1 MSMYHK
7 NKNYYI
13 TVVTIFTIIE
23 IIICLAFNMV
33 ESFVTKITNSYMVNI
48 LAIIII
54 INSFIE
60 FYGIHKKRHWIIFF
74 SCICKMSAMVYILVY
89 IYINSGNNYLLAAMS
104 WFALFYIIKMKIVSK
119 SQEISDMLL
128 PKFQSRKQ
136 SHVSMTSI
144 VTSSNEPEKK
154 IAAKPKSNIE
164 VVKKITSPA
173 SSCAKIKPEFLN
185 TSCAISKNNPEFDR
199 LYSIGG
205 MIGKGG
211 FGQIY
216 SGVRNSDLKP
226 VAIKIIKKQS
236 YCSKLVWPTEFDGQV
251 VPLEVYLMQKLN
263 HINGV
268 IKFLEYF
275 ETLESYILVLERMV
289 PNKKCEKCQNDLC
302 NCEKTTN
309 QIQDLWDFITN
320 HGPLDEDLARKIFS
334 QVVQTIQEITKAG
347 VVHRDIKD
355 ENILID
361 TQNHQIK
368 LIDFGSGATITT
380 DAEINNNIHATSS
393 FIDYHGTRICAPP
406 EYFTKR
412 CYKADGI
419 NVWSLGIL
427 LYNMTTGDVPFKSDR
442 QVKKA
447 EIKFDENSQLSEEL
461 IDLIKKCLTVSTLNR
476 ITLNDIAQ
484 HCWLKQ

>member
-1 MSMYHK
+1 MYHK
-7 NKNYYI
+7 NYYI
-13 TVVTIFTIIE
+13 NVVTTLTIIE

-74 SCICKMSAMVYILVY
+74 SCICKLSAMVYIIGH
-89 IYINSGNNYLLAAMS
+89 IYITCGISYLLAAMS

-144 VTSSNEPEKK
+144 VTSSNESEKK
-154 IAAKPKSNIE
+154 IADAKPKSNIE
-164 VVKKITSPA
+164 VVKTITSSE

-226 VAIKIIKKQS
+226 A
-236 YCSKLVWPTEFDGQV
+236 
-251 VPLEVYLMQKLN
+251 
-263 HINGV
+263 
-268 IKFLEYF
+268 
-275 ETLESYILVLERMV
+275 
-289 PNKKCEKCQNDLC
+289 
-302 NCEKTTN
+302 
-309 QIQDLWDFITN
+309 
-320 HGPLDEDLARKIFS
+320 
-334 QVVQTIQEITKAG
+334 
-347 VVHRDIKD
+347 
-355 ENILID
+355 
-361 TQNHQIK
+361 
-368 LIDFGSGATITT
+368 
-380 DAEINNNIHATSS
+380 
-393 FIDYHGTRICAPP
+393 
-406 EYFTKR
+406 
-412 CYKADGI
+412 
-419 NVWSLGIL
+419 
-427 LYNMTTGDVPFKSDR
+427 
-442 QVKKA
+442 
-447 EIKFDENSQLSEEL
+447 
-461 IDLIKKCLTVSTLNR
+461 
-476 ITLNDIAQ
+476 
-484 HCWLKQ
+484 

>member
-1 MSMYHK
+1 
-7 NKNYYI
+7 
-13 TVVTIFTIIE
+13 
-23 IIICLAFNMV
+23 MV
-33 ESFVTKITNSYMVNI
+33 ESFVTKITNDGYMINI

-60 FYGIHKKRHWIIFF
+60 FYGIHKKCHWVILF
-74 SCICKMSAMVYILVY
+74 SCMCKLSAIVYIIVH
-89 IYINSGNNYLLAAMS
+89 IYITSGNNYLLAAVS
-104 WFALFYIIKMKIVSK
+104 WFALFYIAKIKIVSK
-119 SQEISDMLL
+119 SQENSVHDVL
-128 PKFQSRKQ
+128 PKFHGRKQ

-144 VTSSNEPEKK
+144 VTSSNESEKK
-154 IAAKPKSNIE
+154 IAPKSIE
-164 VVKKITSPA
+164 VIKSTTP
-173 SSCAKIKPEFLN
+173 SSCA
-185 TSCAISKNNPEFDR
+185 KNNPEFDR
-199 LYSIGG
+199 LYTISG
-205 MIGKGG
+205 MLGKGG
-211 FGQIY
+211 FGQVY

-226 VAIKIIKKQS
+226 VAIKIIKKQT

-251 VPLEVYLMQKLN
+251 VPLEVDLMQKLN
-263 HINGV
+263 HIKGV
-268 IKFLEYF
+268 IKLLEYF

-289 PNKKCEKCQNDLC
+289 PININCEKCQNDC
-302 NCEKTTN
+302 CCEKTTN

-334 QVVQTIQEITKAG
+334 QVVQTIHEITKAG

-368 LIDFGSGATITT
+368 IIDFGSGAIITT

-427 LYNMTTGDVPFKSDR
+427 LYNMATGDVPFKSDR
-442 QVKKA
+442 QIKKA
-447 EIKFDENSQLSEEL
+447 KIQFEENLQLSEEL
-461 IDLIKKCLTVSTLNR
+461 IDLIKQCLTVSTLDR
-476 ITLNDIAQ
+476 ITLNGIAE
-484 HCWLKQ
+484 HCWLKK